1 MKKFLL
7 LFVSLFGLTQA
18 WGQAAEVT
26 PTDIDALDDA
36 IYVVPVTAAPGSQ
49 QTLSICMKNSADN
62 IAGFEFLLKLPE
74 GITVATDGDGMLMAE
89 LSEERTTARKT
100 NSFGANMLSTGLKVL
115 CGTSAYVNGKLYT
128 FSGHDGEV
136 ARITIN
142 VPADYAEGEYPMVIT
157 GGILSSND
165 ATPKPYE
172 FPDITTVLTIGEVV
186 TVLDE
191 NSTTAPEATDGDV
204 NILVKRTI
212 KGGQWNTICLPFDMT
227 QEQVYEAFGDDV
239 QLQEFVGFETEED
252 EVSGDI
258 TKITVNFEDADL
270 TDGFYGNYP
279 YVIKTSKDIT
289 EFRVTATIDPDEE
302 NATAVFDNGQR
313 PTSSRYHVYGTLYG
327 TYHAQTVVPENCL
340 FLSGGN
346 FWYSTGKTKM
356 KAFRAYFELED
367 VLADLTAA
375 GANVSM
381 NFDTP
386 TGISEIKEKSLN
398 DGAVYT
404 ISGQLLGKDIDLKT
418 LPRGIYIVNGKK
430 QVVK

>member
-1 MKKFLL
+1 MKKILL

-49 QTLSICMKNSADN
+49 ATLSICMKNSADN
-62 IAGFEFLLKLPE
+62 IAGFEFILKLPE
-74 GITVATDGDGMLMAE
+74 GITVATDEDGMLMAV

-100 NSFGANMLSTGLKVL
+100 NSFGSNMLSTGLKVL
-115 CGTSAYVNGKLYT
+115 CGTSAGVNGKLYT

-157 GGILSSND
+157 SGILSSND

-239 QLQEFVGFETEED
+239 QLQEFDSYDAEYDADNNVTSILVHFT
-252 EVSGDI
+252 
-258 TKITVNFEDADL
+258 DADL
-270 TDGFYGNYP
+270 TEGFYGNYP
-279 YVIKTSKDIT
+279 YVIKTSKDIS
-289 EFRVTATIDPDEE
+289 EFSVTATINPDEE
-302 NATAVFDNGQR
+302 NAVAEYDNGLTGKR
-313 PTSSRYHVYGTLYG
+313 RYVYGTFYG
-327 TYHAQTVVPENCL
+327 TYHAQTEVPANCL
-340 FLSGGN
+340 FISGGK
-346 FWYSTGKTKM
+346 FWYSTGLTKM
-356 KAFRAYFELED
+356 KAFRAYFELDD
-367 VLADLTAA
+367 VLASLDGA

>member
-49 QTLSICMKNSADN
+49 ATLSICMKNSADN

-302 NATAVFDNGQR
+302 NATAVFDNGKR
-313 PTSSRYHVYGTLYG
+313 PTSSQYQVYGTLYG

-356 KAFRAYFELED
+356 KAFRAYFDLED

-386 TGISEIKEKSLN
+386 TGIRHITDTAVSGEQSGFYTLDGVKLN
-398 DGAVYT
+398 GTPTKKGVY
-404 ISGQLLGKDIDLKT
+404 IH
-418 LPRGIYIVNGKK
+418 NGKK
-430 QVVK
+430 VVK